1 MIVKASDADRF
12 VLRPPPS
19 VTAILI
25 YGPDQGLVR
34 ERAEVAAK
42 SVVPDLTDPF
52 RVVEFSDGALE
63 SDPARLFD
71 EAAAIS
77 MLGGRRLLRV
87 RGAGN
92 GLAKLFD
99 QFLDE
104 HVGDALV
111 VVEAGDLAKSAALRK
126 VFDEADSGA
135 AIACYPDSDDAIANV
150 VRSAL
155 KAEGIGIQVDAL
167 DEAVSRLGS
176 DRGVTRREIEKLV
189 LYARGQKE
197 VTSEDVLAVMG
208 DESEARLE
216 DVCDAAGE
224 GDHAKLDRELEKLWS
239 AGTSTAQL
247 IRVALSHFQR
257 VLLVKIA
264 ADRGESVDSAMRK
277 GWPQIH
283 FSRQASFK
291 AQVNRW
297 SEERLQDACD
307 LLLETEALSRT
318 TAVPAEAATGRAFF
332 TIAAMAK
339 AYRAR

>member
-12 VLRPPPS
+12 VAKPPANI
-19 VTAILI
+19 TAILVF
-25 YGPDQGLVR
+25 GPDQGLVR
-34 ERAEVAAK
+34 ERAETAAK

-52 RVVEFSDGALE
+52 RVTEFADGALE

-99 QFLDE
+99 DFLDE

-111 VVEAGDLAKSAALRK
+111 VIEAGDLAKSASLRK
-126 VFDEADSGA
+126 IFEDADSGA
-135 AIACYPDSDDAIANV
+135 AIACYPDSDEQIANV
-150 VRSAL
+150 VRNVL
-155 KAEGIGIQVDAL
+155 KADGISITPDAL

-176 DRGVTRREIEKLV
+176 DRGITRREIEKLA
-189 LYARGQKE
+189 LYARDTKQ
-197 VTSEDVLAVMG
+197 VTSEDILAVMG

-224 GDHAKLDRELEKLWS
+224 GNLPALDKELEKLWTS
-239 AGTSTAQL
+239 GTSTAQL

-257 VLLVKIA
+257 LLLVKVA
-264 ADRGESVDSAMRK
+264 ATRGESIDSAMRK

-283 FSRQASFK
+283 FSRQSSFK

-318 TAVPAEAATGRAFF
+318 TAVPAEAVTSRALFN
-332 TIAAMAK
+332 IASMA
-339 AYRAR
+339 RRRE